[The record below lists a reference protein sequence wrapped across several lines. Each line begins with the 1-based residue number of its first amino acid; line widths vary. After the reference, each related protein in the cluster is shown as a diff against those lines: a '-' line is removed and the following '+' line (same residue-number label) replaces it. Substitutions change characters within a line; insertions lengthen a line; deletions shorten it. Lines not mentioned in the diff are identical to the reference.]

1 VSSWVRSGSPGSFG
15 FDRGSHAGGDLIVA
29 RFSPL
34 GSSVADDKIR
44 FIRGSSSRRG
54 ESLVR
59 DSFAYG
65 VIFMLPNRSCRVLPA
80 LSAGFC
86 GIIALIAPCG
96 AVAAEAPPRSKAE
109 LVIGF
114 PPIPEIE
121 AARLAFDRFKKLE
134 VGEMFIAIIEHG
146 SDMGP
151 GTGWF
156 HPTLSRY
163 DWNWLAKRCGVDPSA
178 AIPRDKFPGSDKAFD
193 RLDRDHDGLI
203 KADDF
208 DWSESSP
215 YLERFYMENMR
226 FRMIDSNSNG
236 QVSSI
241 EWARFFQRAAKG
253 KSFLTPD
260 DLREA
265 FTPRPA
271 PAADPKQPAA
281 SEGPSRAVLL
291 KGLAAGEVGS
301 WFEGPKLNDKAPDF
315 TLTTHDGK
323 EQITMSQFRRD
334 KPIVLVFGSFT

>member
-1 VSSWVRSGSPGSFG
+1 MWYRIAATAELTV
-15 FDRGSHAGGDLIVA
+15 DDLIGA
-29 RFSPL
+29 QFHPL
-34 GSSVADDKIR
+34 GMSAEDDKIR
-44 FIRGSSSRRG
+44 FVRGSSSWRG

-65 VIFMLPNRSCRVLPA
+65 VFFMIPLRSHRVL
-80 LSAGFC
+80 LTFSVILCGF
-86 GIIALIAPCG
+86 GASFVPRG
-96 AVAAEAPPRSKAE
+96 AVAADEPTRRKPDHSINPPAS
-109 LVIGF
+109 
-114 PPIPEIE
+114 PEIE
-121 AARLAFDRFKKLE
+121 AARFAFNRFQMLE
-134 VGEMFIAIIEHG
+134 VGEMFIAMIEHG

-156 HPTLSRY
+156 HPTVSRY
-163 DWNWLAKRCGVDPSA
+163 DWNWLAKRCGIDPSA

-208 DWSESSP
+208 DWSDSSP

-265 FTPRPA
+265 FTSRPA
-271 PAADPKQPAA
+271 PAAAADPKKPSAP
-281 SEGPSRAVLL
+281 EGPTRAMLL
-291 KGLAAGEVGS
+291 KGLAAGEIGS
-301 WFEGPKLNDKAPDF
+301 WFEGPKLNDQAPDF

>member
-1 VSSWVRSGSPGSFG
+1 MIPFRSY
-15 FDRGSHAGGDLIVA
+15 
-29 RFSPL
+29 RF
-34 GSSVADDKIR
+34 
-44 FIRGSSSRRG
+44 
-54 ESLVR
+54 
-59 DSFAYG
+59 
-65 VIFMLPNRSCRVLPA
+65 LPA
-80 LSAGFC
+80 LSAILC
-86 GIIALIAPCG
+86 GIGASIAPRG
-96 AVAAEAPPRSKAE
+96 AVAADEPTRQKAEQTIKPPAPPE
-109 LVIGF
+109 F
-114 PPIPEIE
+114 E
-121 AARLAFDRFKKLE
+121 AARFAFDRFKRLE

-146 SDMGP
+146 SDMGQ

-156 HPTLSRY
+156 HPTVSRY
-163 DWNWLAKRCGVDPSA
+163 DWNWLAKRCRIDPAA

-271 PAADPKQPAA
+271 PAAAPADPKQPPAP
-281 SEGPSRAVLL
+281 EGPSRVMLL